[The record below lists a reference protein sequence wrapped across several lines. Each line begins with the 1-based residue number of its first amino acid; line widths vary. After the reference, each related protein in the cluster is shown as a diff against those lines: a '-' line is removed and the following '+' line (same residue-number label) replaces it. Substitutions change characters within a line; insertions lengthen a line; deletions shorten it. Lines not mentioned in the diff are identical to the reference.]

1 MKNKFLKIIFV
12 LFSICLVSN
21 VNAASGSLGI
31 SATANTLRVG
41 QTVTISVYAKGL
53 TGTFKVVSSDSNILS
68 GGNSSSWIENDTAT
82 YTFTAKKSGTVT
94 VTVSSIAV
102 NHNDDYSEFN
112 GSKSVT
118 LKVVE
123 ASSSSNSSSG
133 GSSNNNSSG
142 TTADKK
148 TYSSDNTLAS
158 LSIDGFKFSPEFK
171 KDITEYELTVDESV
185 EKVKINA
192 KANDSKASVRGD
204 GEISLSNGE
213 NNVEIKVTA
222 ENGNE
227 KVYKIKINVIDENP
241 IKVTIDG
248 KEYTVIKKNN
258 NVIDKL
264 DGYEEKSIKIDNQDV
279 VSYANSNN
287 KLTLI
292 ILKDNDG
299 KVNYYIYEDNNYILY
314 DEVNLGGVKLLVL
327 DMPDDKIVSGYK
339 KYSFKYNNKEYVGYK
354 LNKSS
359 DYYLIYAMDLSN
371 GEKDLYLY
379 DSKVNSVIRYDD
391 DISKYYSDKYNNDT
405 RMYKI
410 IFIAMAGV
418 ILLIIV
424 VSLIRS
430 IAKGKKKNI
439 NYKG

>member
-1 MKNKFLKIIFV
+1 MKNKILRIILV
-12 LFSICLVSN
+12 LFSICLVTD
-21 VNAASGSLGI
+21 VNAATGSLGI
-31 SATANTLRVG
+31 SANANTLKVG

-53 TGTFKVVSSDSNILS
+53 TGSFKVVSSDSSILS
-68 GGNSSSWIENDTAT
+68 GGNNSSWIENNTGT
-82 YTFTAKKSGTVT
+82 FTFTAKKAGNVT

-102 NHNDDYSEFN
+102 NHNDDYSEFS

-123 ASSSSNSSSG
+123 ASSSSSSSG
-133 GSSNNNSSG
+133 GSSSNNNSGG
-142 TTADKK
+142 TTSDKK
-148 TYSSDNTLAS
+148 TYSSDNTLTS
-158 LSIDGFKFSPEFK
+158 LSVDGYKISPEFK
-171 KDITEYELTVDESV
+171 KDVTEYELTVDESV

-192 KANDSKASVRGD
+192 KANDSKATVKGD

-213 NNVEIKVTA
+213 NNIEIKVTA

-248 KEYTVIKKNN
+248 KEYTVVKKNN

-264 DGYEEKSIKIDNQDV
+264 DGYEENFIKIDNQDV
-279 VSYANSNN
+279 VSYINSNN
-287 KLTLI
+287 KLTLV
-292 ILKDNDG
+292 ILKDSDG
-299 KVNYYIYEDNNYILY
+299 KVNYYIYEDNNYALY
-314 DEVNLGGVKLLVL
+314 DEVMLGNLRLLIL
-327 DMPDDKIVSGYK
+327 DMPNDKVVSGYK
-339 KYSFKYNNKEYVGYK
+339 KYSFKYNDMEYVGYK
-354 LNKSS
+354 LSKSS
-359 DYYLIYAMDLSN
+359 DFYLIYAMDLSN
-371 GEKDLYLY
+371 GKKELYLY

-391 DISKYYSDKYNNDT
+391 GVEKYYSDKFNNDM

-410 IFIAMAGV
+410 ICIAMAGV

-424 VSLIRS
+424 ISLIKS